1 MNILIE
7 IGETTCLV
15 PASGEVVSV
24 ANGSLEE
31 GWLVA
36 VPVRLVGFSD
46 LSLDAFLRMREQQ
59 ILSLIPLAPA
69 HTTVADLMAHT
80 GMKRN
85 AIRSLLMEFD
95 AAGLIESQRPRVHQN
110 RGATTRRYWR
120 AR

>member
-1 MNILIE
+1 
-7 IGETTCLV
+7 
-15 PASGEVVSV
+15 
-24 ANGSLEE
+24 
-31 GWLVA
+31 
-36 VPVRLVGFSD
+36 
-46 LSLDAFLRMREQQ
+46 
-59 ILSLIPLAPA
+59 
-69 HTTVADLMAHT
+69 VADLMAHT